1 MMKKVRTIDI
11 IYFQNI
17 FDVLGS
23 LGLSVINSTTLDPK
37 SCSRRKCFYSDS
49 LLYSIWTTEQ
59 VKRSCKHFINMKE
72 FFNKILPG
80 CDCCEVDG
88 QLVEDKF
95 TWMKENI
102 TYGKYI

>member
-1 MMKKVRTIDI
+1 MKK
-11 IYFQNI
+11 
-17 FDVLGS
+17 
-23 LGLSVINSTTLDPK
+23 
-37 SCSRRKCFYSDS
+37 
-49 LLYSIWTTEQ
+49 
-59 VKRSCKHFINMKE
+59 
-72 FFNKILPG
+72 FFKKILPG